1 MHMRLTFRETEVLA
15 AMASGMAN
23 AAIADSLFISRK
35 AVEKHVNSIFSKLL
49 LTGGDGGQHPRVQA
63 VLFYVTHLQPGEKS
77 AEAATASRCTP
88 RRSGVRRPSRPARAC
103 KRVAAWA

>member
-1 MHMRLTFRETEVLA
+1 VHTRLTFRETEVLA

-23 AAIADSLFISRK
+23 TAIADSLFISRK

-63 VLFYVTHLQPGEKS
+63 VLFYLTHLQPGAK
-77 AEAATASRCTP
+77 AGAAADAPRCTP
-88 RRSGVRRPSRPARAC
+88 RRSSFRRPSRPARAC
-103 KRVAAWA
+103 KRAAAWA